1 MADVPTLDALLDAF
15 NAHDLDH
22 VMSLFTE
29 DCVLEM
35 PRGPDPWGTRCVG
48 PEAVRDALAGRFSG
62 IPDVH
67 YGQAEHWIC
76 GQRAVSTWR
85 LTGTTSSGEPVDVH
99 GCDLFDLDPAGLV
112 RRKDSYWKIVT

>member
-1 MADVPTLDALLDAF
+1 MADATTLDALLDAF
-15 NAHDLDH
+15 NAHDLDRI
-22 VMSLFTE
+22 MALFTE
-29 DCVLEM
+29 DCVLET
-35 PRGPDPWGTRCVG
+35 PRGHDPWGTRCVG
-48 PEAVRDALAGRFSG
+48 PEAVRNALADRFTG

-67 YGQAEHWIC
+67 YGDAAHWVC